1 MGSGGGRVGRSVP
14 ALVGAVTTALLVLP
28 APSAAAATP
37 AHRVPDR
44 FFGLHDPDAT
54 PWPGTEVGSL
64 RLWDSGTTWRD
75 LEIAPGRFDFRHLD
89 RVVRT
94 ARSHRARVLLVL
106 GQTPAFHVA
115 AAAGPAGAVEY
126 NGTGSTRTP
135 DLAAWRRYVRT
146 VAGRYAGRIGA
157 LQVWNEANIPGFWSG
172 TVSDLAA
179 LTDLARSEVDRANR
193 RHGTAMKLV
202 SPGFVA
208 RTNTLVMDQFWASR
222 RGGHSMNDL
231 VDAVAVSLYPPVDGG
246 PEEAVGL
253 LRYVRRAILRPRGV
267 TRPVWDT
274 EINYGLAVGGTGSQ
288 PPHLDHERQA
298 AYVMRTLLL
307 QASAGVRRVYW
318 YAWDLTGTVSVVTN
332 RGEQLTAAGRAFDRT
347 RRWLG
352 GGVLAGCHRTASGRL
367 RGTWQCRV
375 LLPHAVRH
383 ILWNPNRVVRVLA
396 PRATTWTRMLD
407 GHRSRAAA
415 GQRLEVDDRPILVR
429 SRR

>member
-1 MGSGGGRVGRSVP
+1 
-14 ALVGAVTTALLVLP
+14 
-28 APSAAAATP
+28 
-37 AHRVPDR
+37 VPDR
-44 FFGLHDPDAT
+44 FYGLHDPDAT
-54 PWPGTEVGSL
+54 SWPGTDLGSL

-75 LEIAPGRFDFRHLD
+75 LETAPGRFDFRHLD

-94 ARSHRARVLLVL
+94 ARQHGARVLLVL
-106 GQTPAFHVA
+106 GQTPSFHVDVGA
-115 AAAGPAGAVEY
+115 RPAGAVEY
-126 NGTGSTRTP
+126 NGAGSTRTP
-135 DLAAWRRYVRT
+135 DLAAWRRYVRK
-146 VAGRYAGRIGA
+146 VADRYAGRIGA

-172 TVSDLAA
+172 QVSDLAA

-208 RTNTLVMDQFWASR
+208 RTNTLVMDEFWAKR
-222 RGGHSMNDL
+222 RGDHSMNDL
-231 VDAVAVSLYPPVDGG
+231 VDAVAISLYPPVDGG
-246 PEEAVGL
+246 PEQALGL

-274 EINYGLAVGGTGSQ
+274 EINYGLSVGGAGGH
-288 PPHLDHERQA
+288 PPHLDQAQQA

-332 RGEQLTAAGRAFDRT
+332 RGEKLTAAGRAFDRT

-352 GGVLAGCHRTASGRL
+352 DGVLAGCHRTANGRL
-367 RGTWQCRV
+367 RGTWECRV

-383 ILWNPNRVVRVLA
+383 IYWNPTRVVRVLA
-396 PRATTWTRMLD
+396 PRATTWSRTLD
-407 GHRSRAAA
+407 GHRSRTAP
-415 GQRLEVDDRPILVR
+415 GQPLEVDGRPVLAR

>member
-1 MGSGGGRVGRSVP
+1 MGNGGGRRVRSMP

-28 APSAAAATP
+28 GPAAAAATP
-37 AHRVPDR
+37 AHRVPDL

-54 PWPGTEVGSL
+54 SWPGIDVGSL

-75 LEIAPGRFDFRHLD
+75 LERAPGRFDFRHLD

-94 ARSHRARVLLVL
+94 ARQHRARVLLVL
-106 GQTPAFHVA
+106 GQTPTFHVA
-115 AAAGPAGAVEY
+115 VGASPARAIEY
-126 NGTGSTRTP
+126 NGPGSTRTP
-135 DLAAWRRYVRT
+135 DLPAWRRYVRT
-146 VAGRYAGRIGA
+146 VADRYAGRIGA

-172 TVSDLAA
+172 RATDLAA

-193 RHGTAMKLV
+193 RHRTAMKLV

-208 RTNTLVMDQFWASR
+208 RTNTLVMDQFWAAR

-231 VDAVAVSLYPPVDGG
+231 VDAAAVSLYPPVDGG
-246 PEEAVGL
+246 PEQALGL

-274 EINYGLAVGGTGSQ
+274 EINYGLSVGGAGGA
-288 PPHLDHERQA
+288 PPFLDRQRQA
-298 AYVMRTLLL
+298 AFVMRTLLL
-307 QASAGVRRVYW
+307 QAAAGVDRVYW

-332 RGEQLTAAGRAFDRT
+332 RGEQVTAAGRAFAKT

-352 GGVLAGCHRTASGRL
+352 GGVLSGCHRSPDGRL
-367 RGTWQCRV
+367 RGTWECRV
-375 LLPHAVRH
+375 ALPHAVRH
-383 ILWNPNRVVRVLA
+383 IFWNPHRVVRVLA
-396 PRATTWTRMLD
+396 PGATTWTRTLD
-407 GHRSRAAA
+407 GHRSRAVA
-415 GQRLEVDDRPILVR
+415 GQPLEVDDRPILVR